1 MSDLTTSY
9 LGLPLANPLV
19 PSSSPLTGDFDT
31 ARRMEDLGAAA
42 LVLPSL
48 FEEEWVAEAHQM
60 VRFLD
65 HQAIGHPEAD
75 SFLPTSGTYCSMLDH
90 YLERVQR
97 YKAALNIPV
106 IGSLN
111 GVTDSGWLEQAA
123 QLEQAGCDALEI
135 NLYDVVSDPLRS
147 SDDVERTYL
156 RIVHHVVDEVSIPV
170 TVKLCSQITAL
181 AHFVTRL
188 EAAGAKGVVC
198 FNRFYQP
205 DIDLESLHLNPRV
218 HLSAS
223 HESWQRIRWIGLLR
237 PHVQMS
243 LAVTGGFHD
252 FRDAAKALL
261 AGADVI
267 HLCSALLQEGVEV
280 LPRILTELSQ
290 WMDEREYA
298 SLNQLRGSLS
308 ALNAINPEA
317 YSRANYIRVLDSY
330 SAAPGVKQ

>member
-1 MSDLTTSY
+1 MPDLTTSY
-9 LGLPLANPLV
+9 LGIPLANPFV
-19 PSSSPLTGDFDT
+19 PSSSPLTGDFDS
-31 ARRMEDLGAAA
+31 ARRLEDAGAAA

-48 FEEEWVAEAHQM
+48 FEEEWVEETHHM

-65 HQAIGHPEAD
+65 HQALGHHEAE
-75 SFLPTSGTYCSMLDH
+75 SFLPVPGQYRSLLDH

-97 YKAALNIPV
+97 YKAALRIPV

-111 GVTDSGWLEQAA
+111 GVTDTGWLEQAT

-135 NLYDVVSDPLRS
+135 NLYDVVSDPQRS

-181 AHFVTRL
+181 THFVSRL
-188 EAAGAKGVVC
+188 ESAGAKGVAC

-205 DIDLESLHLNPRV
+205 DMDLDTLHLNPRIQ
-218 HLSAS
+218 LSAS
-223 HESWQRIRWIGLLR
+223 HESWQRIRWVGLLR
-237 PHVQMS
+237 PHVQLS

-261 AGADVI
+261 AGADVV
-267 HLCSALLQEGVEV
+267 HLCSVLLQEGEGV
-280 LPRILTELSQ
+280 LSRIHKELDH
-290 WMDEREYA
+290 WMEEREYD
-298 SLNQLRGSLS
+298 SLS
-308 ALNAINPEA
+308 QLKGSVSADNAINPAA

-330 SAAPGVKQ
+330 SAATGVKQ